1 MTAFNLSGVGCIDV
15 NARCVWK
22 GITLLFRTPQLNVLV
37 DALRTL
43 LSCFME
49 LANAAP
55 KFAPCAAG
63 ANAEDDFVRCSDAGF
78 NLNTALLTSLTDGGG
93 A

>member
-1 MTAFNLSGVGCIDV
+1 MLLRTAEL
-15 NARCVWK
+15 CVL
-22 GITLLFRTPQLNVLV
+22 IE
-37 DALRTL
+37 ALRAL
-43 LSCFME
+43 LRCFVE